1 MLPKEFKPKHK
12 YNLIRIGR
20 NNDGGYLVEKDSI
33 LKSNSL
39 VSFGIGF
46 DWSFEKDFFNYR
58 KIPIHCYDHTLKYSY
73 IKKFSRHSLFSLLK
87 PSMWRFDAFKELK
100 KKIFLYK
107 DYKNFFKEDV
117 VHFRSA
123 IGIGFKRIRLK
134 EIFDRIRHNPIF
146 LKIDIEGSEYRI
158 LEEIIE
164 LQDFICRIVIEFHD
178 IDLHEDKILNFIY
191 NFKLKLVHVYAQNPG
206 GEQYLT
212 ESGDPTQLEMTFS
225 NVENFLDIN
234 PQIPH
239 NLDQASDPRFAEIK
253 LYFKD

>member
-107 DYKNFFKEDV
+107 DYKNFFKEDA

-134 EIFDRIRHNPIF
+134 EIFDRIRHHPIF
-146 LKIDIEGSEYRI
+146 FKIDIEGSEYRI

-164 LQDFICRIVIEFHD
+164 LQDFICGIVIEFHD
-178 IDLHEDKILNFIY
+178 IDLHEDKILNFIN
-191 NFKLKLVHVYAQNPG
+191 NFKLKLVHVHAQNPG

-225 NVENFLDIN
+225 NAENFLDIN

-239 NLDQASDPRFAEIK
+239 NLDQVSDPRFGEIK

>member
-1 MLPKEFKPKHK
+1 MLPKQFKPKHK

-46 DWSFEKDFFNYR
+46 DWTFEKDFFNYR

-73 IKKFSRHSLFSLLK
+73 VKKFSRHSLFSLLK
-87 PSMWRFDAFKELK
+87 PSMWRLGAFKELK

-134 EIFDRIRHNPIF
+134 EIFDRIRQNPIF

-164 LQDFICRIVIEFHD
+164 FQKFICGVVIEFHD
-178 IDLHEDKILNFIY
+178 IDLHEDKILNFIN
-191 NFKLKLVHVYAQNPG
+191 NFKLKLVHVHAQNPG
-206 GEQYLT
+206 GQQYLT

>member
-1 MLPKEFKPKHK
+1 MLPKQFKPRHK

-33 LKSNSL
+33 SKSNSL
-39 VSFGIGF
+39 VSFGIGL

-73 IKKFSRHSLFSLLK
+73 IKKFSKNSLFSLLK
-87 PSMWRFDAFKELK
+87 PSMWKLNVFRELK
-100 KKIFLYK
+100 KNIFLYK
-107 DYKNFFKEDV
+107 DYKNFFKGNII
-117 VHFRSA
+117 HFRTA
-123 IGIGFKRIRLK
+123 IGIGFRRIRLK
-134 EIFDRIRHNPIF
+134 EIFDRIKQPPIF

-164 LQDFICRIVIEFHD
+164 LQDFICGIVIEFHN
-178 IDLHEDKILNFIY
+178 IDLHEDKILSFIN
-191 NFKLKLVHVYAQNPG
+191 NFKLKLVHVHAQNPG

-234 PQIPH
+234 PQVPH
-239 NLDQASDPRFAEIK
+239 NLDQVSDSRFKEIN

>member
-12 YNLIRIGR
+12 YDLIRIGR

-87 PSMWRFDAFKELK
+87 SSMWRFDAFKELK

-164 LQDFICRIVIEFHD
+164 LQDFICGIVIEFHD
-178 IDLHEDKILNFIY
+178 IDLHEDKILNFIN
-191 NFKLKLVHVYAQNPG
+191 NFKLKLVHVHAQNPG

-239 NLDQASDPRFAEIK
+239 NLDQASDPRFEEIK

>member
-1 MLPKEFKPKHK
+1 MLPKQFKPKHK

-33 LKSNSL
+33 SKSNSL
-39 VSFGIGF
+39 VSFGIGL
-46 DWSFEKDFFNYR
+46 DWSFEKDFLNYQ

-73 IKKFSRHSLFSLLK
+73 IKKFSKNSLFSLLK
-87 PSMWRFDAFKELK
+87 PSMWTLNVFRELK
-100 KKIFLYK
+100 KNIFLYK
-107 DYKNFFKEDV
+107 DYKNFFKGDII
-117 VHFRSA
+117 HFRTA
-123 IGIGFKRIRLK
+123 IGIGFRRIRLK
-134 EIFDRIRHNPIF
+134 EIFHRINHTPIF

-164 LQDFICRIVIEFHD
+164 LQDFICGIVIEFHN
-178 IDLHEDKILNFIY
+178 IDLHEDKILSFIN
-191 NFKLKLVHVYAQNPG
+191 NFKLKLVHVHAQNPG

-225 NVENFLDIN
+225 NVKNFLDIN
-234 PQIPH
+234 PEIPH
-239 NLDQASDPRFAEIK
+239 NLDQASDSRFKEIN

>member
-1 MLPKEFKPKHK
+1 MLPKQFKPKHK

-46 DWSFEKDFFNYR
+46 DWTFEKDFFNYR

-134 EIFDRIRHNPIF
+134 EIFDRIRQNPIF

-164 LQDFICRIVIEFHD
+164 FQKFICGVVIEFHD
-178 IDLHEDKILNFIY
+178 IDLHEDKILNFIN
-191 NFKLKLVHVYAQNPG
+191 NFKLKLVHVHAQNPG

>member
-1 MLPKEFKPKHK
+1 MLPKQFKPKHK

-33 LKSNSL
+33 SKSNSL
-39 VSFGIGF
+39 VSFGIGL

-58 KIPIHCYDHTLKYSY
+58 KIPIHCYDHTLKYSN

-87 PSMWRFDAFKELK
+87 PSMWNLNAFKELK
-100 KKIFLYK
+100 KNIFLHK

-134 EIFDRIRHNPIF
+134 EIFDRIGHNPIF
-146 LKIDIEGSEYRI
+146 LKIDIERSEYRI
-158 LEEIIE
+158 LQEIIE
-164 LQDFICRIVIEFHD
+164 FQKYICGAVIEFHD
-178 IDLHEDKILNFIY
+178 IDLHQDKILNFIN
-191 NFKLKLVHVYAQNPG
+191 NFKLKLVHVHGQNPG
-206 GEQYLT
+206 GQQYLT

-239 NLDQASDPRFAEIK
+239 NLDQASDSRFEEIK

>member
-12 YNLIRIGR
+12 YDLIRIGR

-39 VSFGIGF
+39 VSFGVGF

-164 LQDFICRIVIEFHD
+164 LQDFICGIVIEFHD
-178 IDLHEDKILNFIY
+178 IDLHEDKILNFIL
-191 NFKLKLVHVYAQNPG
+191 NKR
-206 GEQYLT
+206 
-212 ESGDPTQLEMTFS
+212 
-225 NVENFLDIN
+225 I
-234 PQIPH
+234 
-239 NLDQASDPRFAEIK
+239 
-253 LYFKD
+253 YFKI

>member
-1 MLPKEFKPKHK
+1 MLPKQFKPEHK

-20 NNDGGYLVEKDSI
+20 NNDVGYLVEKDSI

-87 PSMWRFDAFKELK
+87 PSMWRFNALKELK

-107 DYKNFFKEDV
+107 DYKNFFKEDA

-134 EIFDRIRHNPIF
+134 EIFDRIRNNPIF

-164 LQDFICRIVIEFHD
+164 LQDFICGIVIEFHD
-178 IDLHEDKILNFIY
+178 IDLHEDKILNFIN
-191 NFKLKLVHVYAQNPG
+191 NFKLKLVHVHAQNPG

-225 NVENFLDIN
+225 NAENFLDIN

-239 NLDQASDPRFAEIK
+239 NLDQASDPRFGEIK